1 MQPALHGRHLGDSLE
16 SALKAVYVRLRADG
30 KQDQFA
36 VVAVLRKMLALLGA
50 LLRDDCPM
58 ALT

>member
-1 MQPALHGRHLGDSLE
+1 M
-16 SALKAVYVRLRADG
+16 RLRADG

-50 LLRDDCPM
+50 LLRDDCLGTP
-58 ALT
+58 APPPAEAAA